1 MKLKIAVCDDE
12 PEQAGFI
19 SSVVKKWGAAS
30 GHACEIKAF
39 SSSEAFLFEYDKEKN
54 YDILLL
60 DVEMGEMSGVDL
72 AKFLR
77 RNSSQ
82 EEIVFISSHFE
93 FFGEGYEVDA
103 LHYLVKP
110 VSEEKLFPVLSKA
123 AERLSAEPPSLLV
136 VTGSETVKLPVT
148 DIIYVESLLHY
159 IVIHTQKG
167 NFKTKESISAF
178 SERAGEDFY
187 RVHRSYLASLRHIV
201 RISRNAVKMDAG
213 EELPLARGKYD
224 GINRALI
231 ERL

>member
-1 MKLKIAVCDDE
+1 MKLKIAICDDE
-12 PEQAGFI
+12 LEQSGFI
-19 SSVVKKWGAAS
+19 SSIVKKWGAAS
-30 GHACEIKAF
+30 GNVCEIKVF
-39 SSSEAFLFEYDKEKN
+39 PSSEAFLFDYDEEKN

-60 DVEMGEMSGVDL
+60 DVEMKGMSGVDL

-77 RNSSQ
+77 RYSSR

-123 AERLSAEPPSLLV
+123 AERLAEEPPSLLI
-136 VTGSETVKLPVT
+136 VTDNETVKLPVT

-167 NFKTKESISAF
+167 DFKAKESISTF

-187 RVHRSYLASLRHIV
+187 RVHRSYLASLKHIV
-201 RISRNAVKMDAG
+201 RISRNGVKMDTG

-224 GINRALI
+224 DINRAFI
-231 ERL
+231 ERI